1 MSFRFFIL
9 VTAMAVSSSLNA
21 QQFLPVK
28 GIVNARE
35 LGGYPVQGGTV
46 RSGLLLRTAHLAD
59 ATDADIRYLSGLPV
73 VKVIDFRMEEEKK
86 GTADRQVPGA
96 DHIALPVDA
105 SGNAA
110 AQASEREKK
119 RFTGGRKFDYKKI
132 IMLAAFNDLAKK
144 IARGMYPTLFFDPVC
159 QKQYAEFFRIVLS
172 TENGAVLFHCTQG
185 KDRAGIASALLLA
198 ALGAS
203 RETIIAD
210 FDATNR
216 VYESDVRKY
225 TRRVKFWG
233 GKEEEIGVVKAI
245 LGCNTD
251 NFVKVLDRIDA
262 EYGSLDAYLE
272 KALGV
277 SAADRAVLRG
287 RYLSVSSD
295 TSHIDKYA
303 E

>member
-1 MSFRFFIL
+1 
-9 VTAMAVSSSLNA
+9 MAVSSSIDA
-21 QQFLPVK
+21 RQFLPVK
-28 GIVNARE
+28 GIANARE

-86 GTADRQVPGA
+86 GTADRPVPGA
-96 DHIALPVDA
+96 EHIALPVDA
-105 SGNAA
+105 SANAA
-110 AQASEREKK
+110 AEASEKDRK
-119 RFTGGRKFDYKKI
+119 RFTDGKKFDYKKI
-132 IMLAAFNDLAKK
+132 IMLAAFNDMAKK
-144 IARGMYPTLFFDPVC
+144 IAREMYPTLFFDPGC
-159 QKQYAEFFRIVLS
+159 QKQYAEFFRIILS

-198 ALGAS
+198 ALGAD

-210 FDATNR
+210 FDVTNK
-216 VYESDVRKY
+216 VYEADVRKY

-251 NFVKVLDRIDA
+251 NFVKTLDRIDA

-272 KALGV
+272 KAIGV
-277 SAADRAVLRG
+277 SGADREVLRG
-287 RYLSVSSD
+287 RYVL
-295 TSHIDKYA
+295 
-303 E
+303 